1 MTEPLTRSLE
11 EFSVKL
17 SQQKLHSVV
26 RDFDSDAVFV
36 AETLKL
42 SLHIS
47 LVSSNDCRPAVG
59 HNHFWNAFFP
69 TPSELCLYRGVADQ
83 LAVPLLVTDQ
93 RARNG
98 CTIADVDSDP

>member
-1 MTEPLTRSLE
+1 MHKEAFFLLKS
-11 EFSVKL
+11 
-17 SQQKLHSVV
+17 SQQKLHPVL
-26 RDFDSDAVFV
+26 RDFDLHAIFV

-47 LVSSNDCRPAVG
+47 VVSSNDCRPAVG

-69 TPSELCLYRGVADQ
+69 TPSQLCLYGGVAEH
-83 LAVPLLVTDQ
+83 LMVSLLVTDQ

-98 CTIADVDSDP
+98 CAVADVGSDP